1 MADIVICAGQSVTR
15 AGLAAMATM
24 ATTQIVGQVVSLQ
37 ALEIWLQTQ
46 QADLAVIEL
55 SPLDVAESE
64 AVLQL
69 IEGLPLQELLAVLL
83 LVETGVELGARE
95 AVAQLMGT
103 GIVSI
108 LPMTVSA
115 DQLRCAIAAIL
126 CGFTLLHP
134 DSSEMLFLQSDIPFS
149 PVESALS
156 VDPLTDPLTPR
167 EIQVLNQ
174 LANGLANKAI
184 AKALNISEHTVKFHI
199 SAILSKLNVSSRTE
213 AVSVGIRTGL
223 VML

>member
-24 ATTQIVGQVVSLQ
+24 ATTQIVGQVSSVQ
-37 ALEIWLQTQ
+37 ALETWLQTQ

-55 SPLDVAESE
+55 SALGIAESK

-69 IEGLPLQELLAVLL
+69 IEELPLEEVLAVLL
-83 LVETGVELGARE
+83 LVEAGIESAARKRTGR
-95 AVAQLMGT
+95 LMGT
-103 GIVSI
+103 GSVSI

-115 DQLRCAIAAIL
+115 NQLRCAIAAIL

-134 DSSEMLFLQSDIPFS
+134 DSSEVLFLSGDMPFGS
-149 PVESALS
+149 TESSLPV
-156 VDPLTDPLTPR
+156 DPLTPR

-184 AKALNISEHTVKFHI
+184 ATALDISEHTVKFHI